1 MSGLKANGDGTGNNL
16 SSRLVMT
23 AKKISGYK
31 EPVKTETPKTETPLN
46 PVMIGTTKKKVFST
60 TSGSSGRS
68 LLGG

>member
-1 MSGLKANGDGTGNNL
+1 MGGLKADPNAPTNKGN
-16 SSRLVMT
+16 SFMRLADA

-31 EPVKTETPKTETPLN
+31 EPVKTETPLN
-46 PVMIGTTKKKVFST
+46 PVMVEPTKKKVFST

>member
-1 MSGLKANGDGTGNNL
+1 MGGLNANGDGTGNKL
-16 SSRLVMT
+16 SSRLIMS

-31 EPVKTETPKTETPLN
+31 EPVKTETPLN
-46 PVMIGTTKKKVFST
+46 PVMIAPTKKKVFST